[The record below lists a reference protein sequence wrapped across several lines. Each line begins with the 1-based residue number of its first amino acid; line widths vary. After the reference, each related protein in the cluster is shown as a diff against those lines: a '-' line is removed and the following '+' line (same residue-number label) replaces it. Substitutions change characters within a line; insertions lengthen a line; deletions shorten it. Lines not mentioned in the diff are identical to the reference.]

1 MDRGLSAFDVG
12 RNLVINGL
20 WTPGDPK
27 NLGALAKHALGG
39 WQLGAIASVAD
50 GVPVTPSIGMDGS
63 DLLGEIYTTIATPQ
77 FLGSSTCNSFASVV
91 NAGNPNNYLR
101 PECLGLVPQTAV
113 NTPYCDTARAASLG
127 VPGTCPNIRGNLAR
141 NMIIGPGLFNLDF
154 SVVKNNYIPKISE
167 SFNIQFRAE
176 FFNSLNR
183 ANFAPPTLAANQGGG
198 PLQVISSTG
207 QPVPGFGRITSTQTP
222 ARQVQFALKVIW

>member
-1 MDRGLSAFDVG
+1 M
-12 RNLVINGL
+12 
-20 WTPGDPK
+20 
-27 NLGALAKHALGG
+27 
-39 WQLGAIASVAD
+39 
-50 GVPVTPSIGMDGS
+50 TPSIGMDGS
-63 DLLGEIYTTIATPQ
+63 DLLGEIFTTIAPPQ

-91 NAGNPNNYLR
+91 NPGNPNTYLR
-101 PECLGLVPQTAV
+101 AECLGLVPQTSV
-113 NTPYCDTARAASLG
+113 NTPYCDTARATSLG

-167 SFNIQFRAE
+167 SFNVQFRAE
-176 FFNSLNR
+176 FFNALNR

-222 ARQVQFALKVIW
+222 ARQIQFALKVIW

>member
-1 MDRGLSAFDVG
+1 V
-12 RNLVINGL
+12 
-20 WTPGDPK
+20 
-27 NLGALAKHALGG
+27 LGG

-50 GVPVTPSIGMDGS
+50 GIPMTPSIGMNGS
-63 DLLGEIYTTIATPQ
+63 DLLGEIYTTIAPPQ
-77 FLGSSTCNSFASVV
+77 FLASSTCNSFASVV
-91 NAGNPNNYLR
+91 NVGNPNNYLR
-101 PECLGLVPQTAV
+101 PECLGLIPQTTV
-113 NTPYCDTARAASLG
+113 NTPYCDTVRAASLG

-167 SFNIQFRAE
+167 SFNVQFRAE

-183 ANFAPPTLAANQGGG
+183 ANFQSPTLAANQGGG
-198 PLQVISSTG
+198 ALQVIDSSGARNGAFG
-207 QPVPGFGRITSTQTP
+207 QITLTQTP